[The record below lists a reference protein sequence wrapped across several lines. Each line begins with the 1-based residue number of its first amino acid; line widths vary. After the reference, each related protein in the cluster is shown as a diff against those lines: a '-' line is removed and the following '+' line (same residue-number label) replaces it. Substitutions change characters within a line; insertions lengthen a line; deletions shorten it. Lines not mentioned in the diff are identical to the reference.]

1 VEAPVNKRDAGSLSP
16 LLDAIRAS
24 IDQPLRIADMAR
36 TVAMSERTFLRR
48 FQATTGMTPAD
59 WITRVRLDIARE
71 LLENSGL
78 SIEQIATRVG
88 LGTQPCG
95 ITFAGKSV

>member
-1 VEAPVNKRDAGSLSP
+1 
-16 LLDAIRAS
+16 
-24 IDQPLRIADMAR
+24 MAR
-36 TVAMSERTFLRR
+36 AVAMSERTFLRR

-88 LGTQPCG
+88 LGTATTMRHHFRRKIGLSPVEYRRRFTQG
-95 ITFAGKSV
+95 AI